1 MIQDRR
7 VAALR
12 LLCGAFL
19 VLLAATPPR
28 DAAAQDKVA
37 VPHNLVLVQLVRS
50 TMIALNHA
58 NFTGNYTV
66 LRDLGA
72 PSFRDANSSARLAAI
87 FSNIRGKKLELR
99 PLLVVNPVFTPPPG
113 FDKNGLLRLR
123 GYFPT
128 RPERVNFNLSYQV
141 LANRWRLFGIS
152 VGTTPTGTTPATEP
166 KALIDLEDTPGRRTT
181 PQPPGPKPRRRP

>member
-12 LLCGAFL
+12 LLGVAFL
-19 VLLAATPPR
+19 VLLASTAPR

-37 VPHNLVLVQLVRS
+37 VPHKLVLVQLVRS

-58 NFTGNYTV
+58 NSTGNYTV

-72 PSFRDANSSARLAAI
+72 PSFRNANSSARLAAI
-87 FSNIRGKKLELR
+87 FSKIRGKNLELS
-99 PLLVVNPVFTPPPG
+99 PLLVVDPVFAPPPG

-141 LANRWRLFGIS
+141 VAKRWRLFGVS
-152 VGTTPTGTTPATEP
+152 VGTTPTTKP
-166 KALIDLEDTPGRRTT
+166 KALIDLEDKPGRRTA
-181 PQPPGPKPRRRP
+181 PQPPSPKPRRRP

>member
-12 LLCGAFL
+12 LLGVAFL
-19 VLLAATPPR
+19 VLLASTAPR
-28 DAAAQDKVA
+28 DAAAQDKVV

-72 PSFRDANSSARLAAI
+72 PSFRTANTSARLAGI
-87 FSNIRGKKLELR
+87 FSNIRGKKLELS
-99 PLLVVNPVFTPPPG
+99 PLLVVAPVFAPPPG
-113 FDKNGLLRLR
+113 IDKRGLLRLT

-128 RPERVNFNLSYQV
+128 RPERVNFELVYQV
-141 LANRWRLFGIS
+141 VGNRWRLFGIS

-166 KALIDLEDTPGRRTT
+166 KALIDLEDAPGRRTT